1 MKRAMLVTGLILLTV
16 AVSACGAV
24 QDAGS
29 PTSEHRDITGVHAVD
44 LQTSGDLTIRTGET
58 EGLTITAGANAIDD
72 LTSDVVDGTL
82 VLGSKPSIP
91 IGGSI
96 GYTLTVDGLDR
107 IELEGSGSVNASG
120 VLSGDASVSV
130 SGSGSATLTE
140 LQLTS
145 LTADLS
151 GSGATRVSG
160 SATGST
166 VDVSGSGD
174 YDGSALTTRQT
185 RIDVSGSGQARVN
198 VGEQLSATVSG
209 SGDVVYTGNPP
220 VVQGSTTGSGKIV
233 PG

>member
-1 MKRAMLVTGLILLTV
+1 MKRAILVTGLIVLTV
-16 AVSACGAV
+16 AVSACGTV

-44 LQTSGDLTIRTGET
+44 LQTSGDVTIRTGET

-130 SGSGSATLTE
+130 SGSG
-140 LQLTS
+140 
-145 LTADLS
+145 
-151 GSGATRVSG
+151 ATRVSG
-160 SATGST
+160 SSAGST

-185 RIDVSGSGQARVN
+185 RVDVSGSGRARVN
-198 VGEQLSATVSG
+198 VGEQLTATVSG

-220 VVQGSTTGSGKIV
+220 VVQGSTTGSGEIV
-233 PG
+233 P

>member
-1 MKRAMLVTGLILLTV
+1 V
-16 AVSACGAV
+16 A
-24 QDAGS
+24 
-29 PTSEHRDITGVHAVD
+29 
-44 LQTSGDLTIRTGET
+44 
-58 EGLTITAGANAIDD
+58 
-72 LTSDVVDGTL
+72 
-82 VLGSKPSIP
+82 
-91 IGGSI
+91 
-96 GYTLTVDGLDR
+96 GLDR

-120 VLSGDASVSV
+120 VLSGDASVSI